1 MEGDAFLNYIW
12 GLQPQGWVFLARRL
26 SSLWQ
31 ELPVDLNVH
40 GKISL
45 GTKYLNRG
53 DLYFC
58 PNVFSGARRQ
68 KTLCLPSQ
76 LMYQDLDESDP
87 RECPIVPELWWE
99 TSPGRYQ
106 GLWVLDQVVEPQE
119 LAQLNR
125 ALNRACH
132 ADPGTWNLTRLLRV
146 PGSWNAKRGC
156 RVSRAYGKSELMEG
170 AA

>member
-1 MEGDAFLNYIW
+1 MEADAFLNYIW
-12 GLQPQGWVFLARRL
+12 GRQPRGYAFVAQRTEGHWREMA
-26 SSLWQ
+26 
-31 ELPVDLNVH
+31 VDLRKGGEVRLTR
-40 GKISL
+40 SL
-45 GTKYLNRG
+45 LSAC

-58 PNVFSGARRQ
+58 PNLFSGPYRR
-68 KTLCLPSQ
+68 KGLALPSS

-87 RECPIVPELWWE
+87 AESPILPELWWE

-106 GLWVLDQVVEPQE
+106 AIWTLDQAVEPVE

-146 PGSWNAKRGC
+146 PGSWNAKRGV
-156 RVSRAYGKSELMEG
+156 RVSRAYGKDELEQ

>member
-1 MEGDAFLNYIW
+1 MEGDAFLNYVW
-12 GLQPQGWVFLARRL
+12 GFQPRGWVFLARRL

-31 ELPVDLNVH
+31 ELPVDL
-40 GKISL
+40 KISPEVAL
-45 GTKYLNRG
+45 RKKYLNRG

-58 PNVFSGARRQ
+58 PNVFRGPQRRKQ
-68 KTLCLPSQ
+68 LTLPSR

-87 RECPIVPELWWE
+87 RELPLEPELWWE
-99 TSPGRYQ
+99 TSPDRFQ
-106 GLWVLDQVVEPQE
+106 AVWVLDQAVEPVE

-156 RVSRAYGKSELMEG
+156 RVSPARGKACELG
-170 AA
+170 NVA

>member
-12 GLQPQGWVFLARRL
+12 GLQPRGWFHLAWRNGDTWKQR
-26 SSLWQ
+26 
-31 ELPVDLNVH
+31 PVDLNAH
-40 GKISL
+40 GTVRL

-58 PNVFSGARRQ
+58 ANPFAGAHRR
-68 KTLCLPSQ
+68 KELCLPSR
-76 LMYQDLDESDP
+76 LMYQDLDEADP
-87 RECPIVPELWWE
+87 RELALQPELWWE
-99 TSPGRYQ
+99 TSPDRYQ
-106 GLWVLDQVVEPQE
+106 ALWVLDQAIEPSE
-119 LAQLNR
+119 LQSLNR

-156 RVSRAYGKSELMEG
+156 RVTRAYGKDEG
-170 AA
+170 LKAAA

>member
-12 GLQPQGWVFLARRL
+12 GLQPQGWVFLVRRL

-31 ELPVDLNVH
+31 ELPISFDD
-40 GKISL
+40 GYQISL
-45 GTKYLNRG
+45 GTKHLNRG

-58 PNVFSGARRQ
+58 PNAFASKDRRKQ
-68 KTLCLPSQ
+68 VALPSR

-99 TSPGRYQ
+99 TSPGRFQ
-106 GLWVLDQVVEPQE
+106 AIWVLDQVVEPEE
-119 LAQLNR
+119 LQQLNR

-156 RVSRAYGKSELMEG
+156 RVSRAYGSAAEEELV
-170 AA
+170 A

>member
-12 GLQPQGWVFLARRL
+12 GFQPRGWVFLARRL

-31 ELPVDLNVH
+31 ELPIDLSADREVALQKKH
-40 GKISL
+40 
-45 GTKYLNRG
+45 LNRG

-58 PNVFSGARRQ
+58 PNSFCKAERR
-68 KTLCLPSQ
+68 KERTLPSRI
-76 LMYQDLDESDP
+76 LYQDLDESDP
-87 RECPIVPELWWE
+87 RELALEPELWWE

-106 GLWVLDQVVEPQE
+106 ALWLLDHPLEPLE
-119 LAQLNR
+119 LQSLNR

-156 RVSRAYGKSELMEG
+156 RVSSAHGRASELEG